1 MLHQLDHEDDENE
14 WINDEDLEE
23 LRELA
28 EGDDQL
34 LSLLEQERKF
44 REKYVSAQ
52 KKDEYEL
59 QLMEQVEKAR
69 SMLNNYHEQYDVAC
83 MTSQLAGS
91 HTVLLAGE
99 KVGQSQP
106 VDQSEGA
113 HMHASTSTSKWL
125 WSTFKDTVK
134 RGVANFL
141 RYDIREEIEEE
152 MRKEKDG
159 EISKTRGENMVE
171 EKQMPELIEPK
182 REMMKLMEKINMEE
196 DHIRILEEKIQ
207 DIREL
212 QDAEKK
218 LKMVLRKRK
227 KLEKLLEMELQRERE
242 EFVETDGLCPP
253 DTRRNNN
260 NEIISKDFLP
270 DVVRLLIVEA
280 RFWNSIGQV
289 LRVSFQ
295 FREELRLE
303 GIQSSFESKLERV
316 LHKWVESE
324 SSEISWD
331 SIIFMLKDLK
341 LKETA
346 NKVEKYLLQQSIN

>member
-34 LSLLEQERKF
+34 LSLLEQESKF
-44 REKYVSAQ
+44 REKYVSAK

-59 QLMEQVEKAR
+59 QLMEQVENAR
-69 SMLNNYHEQYDVAC
+69 SMLNNYHKQYDEAC
-83 MTSQLAGS
+83 MMSELAGS
-91 HTVLLAGE
+91 FTVLLDE
-99 KVGQSQP
+99 ERGQSQP
-106 VDQSEGA
+106 VDQSGG
-113 HMHASTSTSKWL
+113 ASTSTSKWL
-125 WSTFKDTVK
+125 WSTSMDTVK
-134 RGVANFL
+134 RGVANFF
-141 RYDIREEIEEE
+141 RYDVREEFEEE

-159 EISKTRGENMVE
+159 EISKARGEKMAE
-171 EKQMPELIEPK
+171 EKQMPEDIERK

-227 KLEKLLEMELQRERE
+227 KMEKLLEMELQRERE

-253 DTRRNNN
+253 DTSRKNN

-331 SIIFMLKDLK
+331 SIISMLKDLK